1 MCRIKTMGPFM
12 GKVTLENEDKQLLL
26 CPFLDWFNVRLLY
39 VCCNITLN
47 TLFILNSKILPMF
60 AFDKPY
66 RLFDILMKYI
76 EVSYLGKTMV
86 NLALLDKNAQKMRA
100 IQFLIDRCQN

>member
-1 MCRIKTMGPFM
+1 
-12 GKVTLENEDKQLLL
+12 
-26 CPFLDWFNVRLLY
+26 
-39 VCCNITLN
+39 
-47 TLFILNSKILPMF
+47 MF
-60 AFDKPY
+60 AYDKPY